1 MIPIKEQF
9 KVPATLDEVWPLISN
24 PALVASCIPGATF
37 TEQGGDGLYRGNIT
51 IRFGPTVAVFRGETA
66 LHFDHENHLCKIDG
80 RGIDKRGASRA
91 TASFVMTATGTTTTA
106 ISIDGNFNVSGPLE
120 TFANAG
126 GLHVARALIEEFSA
140 NLAGLIEPAA
150 PPVTGALNETNAG
163 CADAVTPAGQRRV
176 APAKSLRA
184 GWLLWRI
191 LRGWLGSLDWTS
203 RGKNQ

>member
-9 KVPATLDEVWPLISN
+9 VVPAQLDKVWPLISN
-24 PALVASCIPGATF
+24 PFLVASCIPGATF
-37 TEQGGDGLYRGNIT
+37 TEQGDDGLYRGNIT

-66 LHFDHENHLCKIDG
+66 LHFDHDNHVCKIDG

-91 TASFVMTATGTTTTA
+91 TASFVMTATGTATTA

-126 GLHVARALIEEFSA
+126 GLHVARALIAEFSH
-140 NLAGLIEPAA
+140 NLAGLIDSAA
-150 PPVTGALNETNAG
+150 PPASGESDASAADGTTPVGQQRVT
-163 CADAVTPAGQRRV
+163 
-176 APAKSLRA
+176 PAKSLGG

-191 LRGWLGSLDWTS
+191 FRGWLGSLDWTS